1 MLRSV
6 LSGCCFILYLQ
17 SAGSPQ
23 ANAFIGKGSEL
34 MQAERYEEA
43 AAQFK
48 RALEYDKTLDYARKN
63 LAICEFE
70 IREYTIARTVFEQ
83 LSAGKYHVVAI
94 YYLGR
99 LDLIEGNLDA
109 AIGRLRSVDE
119 KGGIVDATYF
129 LGVAYFKKALYEEA
143 IKALRHC
150 LELNP
155 RDFRAHQWLAKAFTK
170 LGRAEEAHQEFE
182 KTRDLHQYY
191 TEGSTAIAEC
201 RTLLMQK
208 KTLEA
213 WASCKPLLDTDDVD
227 KVTAIA
233 MLFAKMGDQVH
244 AMTAWER
251 AVKLD
256 PDSPEANYNLAFASF
271 QRKDIGRAKH
281 YAQIAFQLWPQFPEA
296 SILYGTILYMIAD
309 DLEAVKVLTRA
320 HELRP
325 DDANVSRLLADL
337 QARSKPQ

>member
-1 MLRSV
+1 
-6 LSGCCFILYLQ
+6 
-17 SAGSPQ
+17 
-23 ANAFIGKGSEL
+23 
-34 MQAERYEEA
+34 
-43 AAQFK
+43 
-48 RALEYDKTLDYARKN
+48 
-63 LAICEFE
+63 
-70 IREYTIARTVFEQ
+70 
-83 LSAGKYHVVAI
+83 
-94 YYLGR
+94 
-99 LDLIEGNLDA
+99 
-109 AIGRLRSVDE
+109 
-119 KGGIVDATYF
+119 
-129 LGVAYFKKALYEEA
+129 
-143 IKALRHC
+143 
-150 LELNP
+150 
-155 RDFRAHQWLAKAFTK
+155 
-170 LGRAEEAHQEFE
+170 
-182 KTRDLHQYY
+182 
-191 TEGSTAIAEC
+191 
-201 RTLLMQK
+201 MQK

-227 KVTAIA
+227 KVTAVA